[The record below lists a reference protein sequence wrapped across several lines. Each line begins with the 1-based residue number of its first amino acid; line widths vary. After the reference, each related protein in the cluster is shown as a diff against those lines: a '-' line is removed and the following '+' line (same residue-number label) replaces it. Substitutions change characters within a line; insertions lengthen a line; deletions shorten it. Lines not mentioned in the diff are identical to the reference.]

1 MRPISRSF
9 LLIITSSFFFIEA
22 KAQLLPLSTESDS
35 AKHYYYLGWQQIM
48 DFGDYTKAEASYRKS
63 ISFDESFILGQSMVG
78 RISSDLAERKNIIN
92 QINDTKQQVTDDEQ
106 LVVDVSLKLIEFLN
120 ARDELDSARMAE
132 KLSAALQT
140 GLANFGAIG
149 KKYPEEIYFIAE
161 YFEVMKYLYGP
172 HAALD
177 TLKNYNASYKKPAPF
192 LIGYESTLEADLG
205 NYDRALELAYQLKKC
220 FKDKSVPKPYAV
232 LGDIYLKKGDLVN
245 ANKYINK
252 ALSIDPGN
260 RAVQRLK
267 KRAELLAKSDN

>member
-1 MRPISRSF
+1 MRPISRS
-9 LLIITSSFFFIEA
+9 LYLIITSLLFFIEA

-35 AKHYYYLGWQQIM
+35 ARHYYYLGWQQIM
-48 DFGDYTKAEASYRKS
+48 DFGDYTKAEASYRKA
-63 ISFDESFILGQSMVG
+63 IYFDQSFLLGQSMVG
-78 RISSDLAERKNIIN
+78 RISSDLAERKSIID

-106 LVVDVSLKLIEFLN
+106 LVVDVSLELIEFLN
-120 ARDELDSARMAE
+120 ARDEMDSARMAA

-172 HAALD
+172 DATLD
-177 TLKNYNASYKKPAPF
+177 TLKNYNASLKNPAPF

-220 FKDKSVPKPYAV
+220 FKDKTVPKPYAV

-245 ANKYINK
+245 AYKYINK

-267 KRAELLAKSDN
+267 KRADLLSKSGD